1 MNKEL
6 DIIKLVK
13 NLRYLKILVKNS
25 FINEKIKFMIINSEK
40 NAIDIDNQ
48 DGLNEN
54 KLIEQKM
61 L

>member
-48 DGLNEN
+48 DSLNEN